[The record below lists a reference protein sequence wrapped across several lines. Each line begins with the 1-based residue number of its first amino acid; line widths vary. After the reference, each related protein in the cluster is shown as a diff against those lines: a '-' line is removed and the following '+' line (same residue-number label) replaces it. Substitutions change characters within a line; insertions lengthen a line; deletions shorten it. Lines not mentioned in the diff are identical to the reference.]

1 MAVYLSV
8 CRSVTIFK
16 APVIS
21 PLPAGHLSS
30 KNAEP
35 QAQTH
40 TCTHITPQMC
50 IVQGYF
56 SILQLSQQPTSMSL
70 VISQSLFV
78 SKTNT
83 NANTLC
89 LGSSSLAWSPIANW
103 PLPPPAGCCSSPVSQ
118 SGCLLCGHSWRMR
131 GTWLNGL
138 AWWRR
143 ATFRSQCPSNIADTS
158 RRFLMHTNCCSIYK
172 LIKSTHSDLHLRSD
186 TKTVSENASHVNTR
200 AASKDYFIVIVK
212 MKNVETC
219 NDIKSV
225 VNNTKTIY
233 LMLYIDIIC
242 DISNMFETSLLKIS
256 SWFYAFTHQ
265 FSFVSVQ
272 TLLPH
277 VVGPKGHLCQL
288 LRSSL
293 RMFLR

>member
-8 CRSVTIFK
+8 CRSVTIFN

-21 PLPAGHLSS
+21 PLPAGHLSR

-50 IVQGYF
+50 LCAEILFYLATVSAANLSVSCNL
-56 SILQLSQQPTSMSL
+56 SIS
-70 VISQSLFV
+70 V

-83 NANTLC
+83 NANALC
-89 LGSSSLAWSPIANW
+89 LASSSLAWSPIANW

-158 RRFLMHTNCCSIYK
+158 RRFLMHTNCCRIYK

-186 TKTVSENASHVNTR
+186 TIIYKTS
-200 AASKDYFIVIVK
+200 
-212 MKNVETC
+212 
-219 NDIKSV
+219 
-225 VNNTKTIY
+225 IY
-233 LMLYIDIIC
+233 KC
-242 DISNMFETSLLKIS
+242 
-256 SWFYAFTHQ
+256 
-265 FSFVSVQ
+265 FSC
-272 TLLPH
+272 H
-277 VVGPKGHLCQL
+277 
-288 LRSSL
+288 
-293 RMFLR
+293 